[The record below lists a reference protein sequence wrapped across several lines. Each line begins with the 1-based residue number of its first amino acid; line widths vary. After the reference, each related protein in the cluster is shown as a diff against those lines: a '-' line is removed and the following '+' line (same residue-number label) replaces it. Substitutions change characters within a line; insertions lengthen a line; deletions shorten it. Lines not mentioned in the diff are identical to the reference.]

1 MKKFFIKYKQYF
13 KKFLFS
19 LPILIAC
26 FSLIFSLPVSA
37 TTGTVY
43 TIAYQQPQASNY
55 DGYIEVLLENPES
68 GYQQVY
74 TYYWNIIGYS
84 YNDGDEVVFPKMNLN
99 ITSTSINF
107 NYFFNSRSS
116 SSNYYFSLAYGFAR
130 STDSA
135 YTQNYLGSGGS
146 NSISSYFWVADWLRI
161 RGVKVYGNG
170 VLVSKPSDD
179 SNFGSWSVVYGS
191 DNAIYSELQQIKSI
205 LAQNNNDIIANNDK
219 NASEIQA
226 NADKN
231 TDIITNGGSDYGTV
245 DKDTS
250 NDYMSKEQELDA
262 ATSMSRENTVSLFSN
277 FGSFFLNSKLAKGLT
292 GTTAIM
298 KEFFGISWL
307 SDMANFGL
315 ILGAF
320 AFVIGAGVLAGGIHR
335 QKVSSDR
342 ARALA
347 RRSSRGGK

>member
-26 FSLIFSLPVSA
+26 FSLIFSLPVIA
-37 TTGTVY
+37 AGTTY
-43 TIAYQQPQASNY
+43 NISFAQPLAS
-55 DGYIEVLLENPES
+55 DTAGYIECLMDS
-68 GYQQVY
+68 GDIYVY
-74 TYYWNIIGYS
+74 TFQSTGVKPDSAYVDVTPTSVTLRLNRSNATDGRLLSVVYSLMDTGPYYTVNSAVGDVTSMSVSPYVPS
-84 YNDGDEVVFPKMNLN
+84 YRRIVSVK
-99 ITSTSINF
+99 
-107 NYFFNSRSS
+107 
-116 SSNYYFSLAYGFAR
+116 AYGFIRVYA
-130 STDSA
+130 
-135 YTQNYLGSGGS
+135 SGGVSTS
-146 NSISSYFWVADWLRI
+146 NNFQIIYGADVVVSNQINTLISII
-161 RGVKVYGNG
+161 TNQ
-170 VLVSKPSDD
+170 
-179 SNFGSWSVVYGS
+179 NTQII
-191 DNAIYSELQQIKSI
+191 DNA
-205 LAQNNNDIIANNDK
+205 DK
-219 NASEIQA
+219 NASEIQANADKNSSEIQA

-250 NDYMSKEQELDA
+250 NDYMSKEQELDS

-335 QKVSSDR
+335 QKVSSE
-342 ARALA
+342 